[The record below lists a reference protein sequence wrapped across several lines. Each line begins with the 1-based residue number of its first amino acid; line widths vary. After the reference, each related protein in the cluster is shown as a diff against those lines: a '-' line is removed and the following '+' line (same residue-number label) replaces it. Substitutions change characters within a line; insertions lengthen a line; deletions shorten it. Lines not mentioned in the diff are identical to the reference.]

1 MNSIFVD
8 TSGFVALSDKRDHH
22 HARAKRFF
30 RLLARTRRPLV
41 TSTYVADEVITLVRM
56 RIGHRVAVQVGNAI
70 LGSRWCR
77 MLDVEEELR
86 SSAWTLFTRY
96 KEQEF
101 SFTDCTSF
109 AIMRALEIV
118 EAFTFDRRDFAA
130 AGFSAVPPEGRP
142 R

>member
-1 MNSIFVD
+1 VNAIFVD
-8 TSGFVALSDKRDHH
+8 TSGFVALADKRDQHH
-22 HARAKRFF
+22 VRAKRFF
-30 RLLARTRRPLV
+30 RVLARTHKPLV
-41 TSTYVADEVITLVRM
+41 TSTYVADEVTTLVRM
-56 RIGHRVAVQVGNAI
+56 HIGHGVAVEVGNAI

-77 MLDVEEELR
+77 MLDVDEEMR

-96 KEQEF
+96 KDQEF

-109 AIMRALEIV
+109 AIMRALGLD

-130 AGFSAVPPEGRP
+130 AGFSVVPPEGQP

>member
-1 MNSIFVD
+1 VNAIFVD
-8 TSGFVALSDKRDHH
+8 TSGFVALTDKRDRH

-30 RLLARTRRPLV
+30 RLLARTRKPLV

-56 RIGHRVAVQVGNAI
+56 RIGHAVAVEVGNAL
-70 LGSRWCR
+70 LGSKWCR
-77 MLDVEEELR
+77 MLDVDEELR
-86 SSAWTLFTRY
+86 ASAWSFFTRY
-96 KEQEF
+96 KDQEF

-109 AIMRALEIV
+109 AIMRALAID

-130 AGFSAVPPEGRP
+130 AGFSALPIEREE

>member
-1 MNSIFVD
+1 VNAIFID
-8 TSGFVALSDKRDHH
+8 TSGFVALSDKRDRHH
-22 HARAKRFF
+22 VRAKRFF

-56 RIGHRVAVQVGNAI
+56 RIGHGVAVEVGNAI

-77 MLDVEEELR
+77 MLDVEEEMR

-96 KEQEF
+96 QNQEF

-109 AIMRALEIV
+109 AIMRSLGIE

-130 AGFSAVPPEGRP
+130 AGFSAVPPEGQP